1 MEKIIVAHPG
11 RQHSFRLATALKKND
26 MLYKYITTVY
36 DKKSS
41 FLMRLA
47 KKIINSDNLKRAN
60 GRKCVALNDDDVL
73 QFSELRGFIELI
85 LIRIDKSKRVY
96 DWWNRRTAD
105 VFGKKV
111 ANYAIKNNVDI
122 VIMYDSA
129 AYKCFEILKNRAP
142 HIKRIMDSSIANRLY
157 IKEIYENEIK
167 NTGNN
172 SYFYE
177 NEYMWNERIMKKFL
191 DEIKNTEYF
200 LVPSKFAKDSYVFSG
215 VNENNIFMVPYGV
228 NISNSKIKKRN
239 YSNKTLKFLFVGQVI
254 ARKGIDYL
262 LEAFSEIDDLNIELN
277 IVGSIGKDFEFIKN
291 NKYKNIKVW
300 GLVTHDKMKDIYNEC
315 DIFVFP
321 SLAEGMTLSGLEA
334 MGCGLPVICTHN
346 SGISDI
352 IIDGENGFLIPTSDS
367 EAIRKKILWFLK
379 NKDKINK
386 MRVCAYETA
395 LKYTWEEYEKNIIS
409 EIEKII
415 NL

>member
-1 MEKIIVAHPG
+1 
-11 RQHSFRLATALKKND
+11 
-26 MLYKYITTVY
+26 
-36 DKKSS
+36 
-41 FLMRLA
+41 
-47 KKIINSDNLKRAN
+47 
-60 GRKCVALNDDDVL
+60 
-73 QFSELRGFIELI
+73 
-85 LIRIDKSKRVY
+85 
-96 DWWNRRTAD
+96 
-105 VFGKKV
+105 
-111 ANYAIKNNVDI
+111 
-122 VIMYDSA
+122 
-129 AYKCFEILKNRAP
+129 
-142 HIKRIMDSSIANRLY
+142 
-157 IKEIYENEIK
+157 
-167 NTGNN
+167 
-172 SYFYE
+172 
-177 NEYMWNERIMKKFL
+177 
-191 DEIKNTEYF
+191 
-200 LVPSKFAKDSYVFSG
+200 
-215 VNENNIFMVPYGV
+215 MVPYGV

-409 EIEKII
+409 EIENII